1 MKNTLTVLLAI
12 IFLTISF
19 GAVGFFFW
27 SDIESALGL
36 KKPVE
41 ENYIGKPF
49 VFNLNGSTITIP
61 DKFPEDVLDRL
72 RQNFVEKGGMP
83 LRLEEKGNGLPFG
96 MP

>member
-1 MKNTLTVLLAI
+1 MKKTIVVLLAVVL
-12 IFLTISF
+12 IFVAF
-19 GAVGFFFW
+19 GGAGFFFW
-27 SDIESALGL
+27 SDIEIMLGM

-41 ENYIGKPF
+41 ENYLGKPF
-49 VFNLNGSTITIP
+49 VFNLEGKTITIP
-61 DKFPEDVLDRL
+61 DKFPEDVLERL